1 LELEILKT
9 KNRLI
14 ILVSILT
21 LASCTQG
28 KFDPKKAIVVGAGIA
43 QAITLNENSVKQTA
57 TLAAKE
63 YDGKHQIAGPTDAY
77 SLRLFK
83 MTNSLKNYEGLQLN
97 FKVYK
102 ADDVNAFAMA
112 DGTIRVYTGLM
123 DAMPDDQVLA
133 VIGHEIGHV
142 KLKHSFNQMQ
152 NQLLTNAALQAA
164 INVGGVVG
172 SLSGSQL
179 GQLASGAVSAQFSQ
193 RDELSADVF
202 AVKLLRSL
210 GKDPRAMNRSIQTLK
225 AKFGT
230 GGGFMSS
237 HPSNDKRIANL
248 KKTIAQNN

>member
-1 LELEILKT
+1 MLKT
-9 KNRLI
+9 NHRLI
-14 ILVSILT
+14 IIVSMLALT
-21 LASCTQG
+21 GCTQG

-43 QAITLNENSVKQTA
+43 QAVTLNENSVKKTA

-63 YDGKHQIAGPTDAY
+63 YDDKHLIAGSKDPY

-83 MTNSLKNYEGLQLN
+83 MTNPLKNYEGLQLN

-102 ADDVNAFAMA
+102 ADDINAFAMA
-112 DGTIRVYTGLM
+112 DGTVRVYTGLM

-152 NQLLTNAALQAA
+152 SQLLTNATLQAA
-164 INVGGVVG
+164 ISIGGVVG
-172 SLSGSQL
+172 SLSSGQL
-179 GQLASGAVSAQFSQ
+179 GQLASGVVSAQFSQ

-202 AVKLLRSL
+202 AVKLLRDL
-210 GKDPRAMNRSIQTLK
+210 DKDPQAMIRSIRTLK
-225 AKFGT
+225 AKFGA

-237 HPSNDKRIANL
+237 HPSNDERLSNL
-248 KKTIAQNN
+248 EQAIAQSN

>member
-1 LELEILKT
+1 
-9 KNRLI
+9 
-14 ILVSILT
+14 
-21 LASCTQG
+21 
-28 KFDPKKAIVVGAGIA
+28 
-43 QAITLNENSVKQTA
+43 
-57 TLAAKE
+57 
-63 YDGKHQIAGPTDAY
+63 
-77 SLRLFK
+77 
-83 MTNSLKNYEGLQLN
+83 
-97 FKVYK
+97 
-102 ADDVNAFAMA
+102 
-112 DGTIRVYTGLM
+112 
-123 DAMPDDQVLA
+123 
-133 VIGHEIGHV
+133 
-142 KLKHSFNQMQ
+142 
-152 NQLLTNAALQAA
+152 
-164 INVGGVVG
+164 VGGVVG

>member
-1 LELEILKT
+1 
-9 KNRLI
+9 
-14 ILVSILT
+14 
-21 LASCTQG
+21 
-28 KFDPKKAIVVGAGIA
+28 
-43 QAITLNENSVKQTA
+43 
-57 TLAAKE
+57 
-63 YDGKHQIAGPTDAY
+63 
-77 SLRLFK
+77 
-83 MTNSLKNYEGLQLN
+83 
-97 FKVYK
+97 
-102 ADDVNAFAMA
+102 
-112 DGTIRVYTGLM
+112 
-123 DAMPDDQVLA
+123 MPDDQVLA

>member
-1 LELEILKT
+1 MITSKF
-9 KNRLI
+9 RLI
-14 ILVSILT
+14 IIAAALVFT
-21 LASCTQG
+21 GCTQG
-28 KFDPKKAIVVGAGIA
+28 KFDAEKAIVVGAGVA

-63 YDGKHQIAGPTDAY
+63 YDDKHQVAGPNDAY
-77 SLRLFK
+77 SKRLFK
-83 MTNSLKNYEGLQLN
+83 MTNSLRNYDGLQLN

-112 DGTIRVYTGLM
+112 DGTVRVYTGLM
-123 DAMPDDQVLA
+123 DAMTDDQILA

-142 KLKHSFNQMQ
+142 KLRHSYHQMQ
-152 NQLLTNAALQAA
+152 TQLLTNATLQAA
-164 INVGGVVG
+164 IGVGGVVG
-172 SLSGSQL
+172 ALSGGQL

-202 AVKLLRSL
+202 AVKLLKNL
-210 GKDPRAMNRSIQTLK
+210 GKDPRAMIRSIQTLK

-237 HPSNDKRIANL
+237 HPSNDERMSNL
-248 KKTIAQNN
+248 ERAIAQSN